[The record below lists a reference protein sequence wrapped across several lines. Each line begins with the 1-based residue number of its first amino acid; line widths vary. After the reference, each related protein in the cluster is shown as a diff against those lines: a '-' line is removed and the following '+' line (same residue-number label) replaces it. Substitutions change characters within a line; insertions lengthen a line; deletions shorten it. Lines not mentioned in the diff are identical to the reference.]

1 MAVNRAKIVDQNFI
15 QACTSQSFS
24 TLQEEQMFPWDEE
37 LLPRWKVLEIFDSM
51 MSSRLMDIH
60 ARELK
65 AMGESFYT
73 IGGSGHECSAAV
85 AEACR
90 VDDPAYLHYRSGAF
104 FIQRANQLSNTS
116 ALYDILLGLVAS
128 SDEPIAG
135 GRHKVYGSVPLFVP
149 PQTSTIASHLP
160 KEKV

>member
-15 QACTSQSFS
+15 QACSSQSFPS
-24 TLQEEQMFPWDEE
+24 LPDENPFEWDEE
-37 LLPRWKVLEIFDSM
+37 KLPMWKVLEIFDSM

-65 AMGESFYT
+65 AIGESFYT

-85 AEACR
+85 AAACR
-90 VDDPAYLHYRSGAF
+90 HDDPAYLHYRSGAF
-104 FIQRANQLSNTS
+104 FIQRANQIPNTS
-116 ALYDILLGLVAS
+116 PLYDILLGLVAS

-135 GRHKVYGSVPLFVP
+135 TDAPD
-149 PQTSTIASHLP
+149 TSHD
-160 KEKV
+160 